1 MDTDSPVGTRQRV
14 EGIWYFRS
22 KRLAVAWREGVTYCI
37 VVCSV
42 HRHLKYLRCLWFCI
56 IGVVSIYLSFSSN
69 FVSSCFYML
78 LYCATSCIEQ
88 QCVYRMSNYVLD
100 KEKTVLETRRPVPS
114 LPRLRSRLAR
124 TDRRRI
130 APSVTPR
137 APSQREAEN
146 NNI

>member
-1 MDTDSPVGTRQRV
+1 MQRAALNNSVFTEYDTM
-14 EGIWYFRS
+14 S
-22 KRLAVAWREGVTYCI
+22 K
-37 VVCSV
+37 
-42 HRHLKYLRCLWFCI
+42 
-56 IGVVSIYLSFSSN
+56 
-69 FVSSCFYML
+69 
-78 LYCATSCIEQ
+78 
-88 QCVYRMSNYVLD
+88 YVLD

-146 NNI
+146 NNISFRTRCKILKYYDMCDKKTEQGVRYQLIDTQ